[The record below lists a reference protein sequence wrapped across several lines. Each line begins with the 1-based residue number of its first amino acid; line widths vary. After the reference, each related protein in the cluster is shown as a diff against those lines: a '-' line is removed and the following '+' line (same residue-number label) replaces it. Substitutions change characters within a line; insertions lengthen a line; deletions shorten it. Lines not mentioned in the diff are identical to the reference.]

1 MPVNG
6 EKSQLTADVARALR
20 ELVDMGEQLRQAC
33 AHACGMHPTD
43 FKALGMI
50 QRAKD
55 EGVAMTA
62 GELAAR
68 LELSSGAVTYL
79 VERLASAG
87 YVERDSDP
95 QDRRKVLLR
104 ATEAG
109 YQLAANARH
118 ANQRVIAEVLDEMSP
133 QECATALQAMQ
144 LFHQRLSSRT
154 EAVREQAEHR

>member
-1 MPVNG
+1 MPVNA

-109 YQLAANARH
+109 AIAGVVNCAGTQQIEPLVGANWLAKPRNR
-118 ANQRVIAEVLDEMSP
+118 
-133 QECATALQAMQ
+133 
-144 LFHQRLSSRT
+144 
-154 EAVREQAEHR
+154 